1 MAARPVDGKLEL
13 AFLEAESGHSLA
25 RFVPE
30 STGSLTHG
38 NSKLRSFRAAISPD
52 FVLKRCTLRWM
63 NRIIQLVL
71 TAGLLSSPALA
82 QTTEPA
88 PEFPTPIVATPA
100 APEAASP
107 FGVAYEFGIN
117 PFVST
122 FKVDYDVTDNINLRF
137 GISPYPQ
144 LLEVGAAYIFRNTP
158 DWRLYG
164 VLGLAYRFD
173 ANPALWSRVIGS
185 LAIGLE
191 YPFGFGWPG
200 ANRPPIWNRIE
211 FGISS
216 LNDLF
221 GFSYSNA
228 YPGIGL
234 YLRSGIVIRF

>member
-1 MAARPVDGKLEL
+1 LL
-13 AFLEAESGHSLA
+13 
-25 RFVPE
+25 
-30 STGSLTHG
+30 
-38 NSKLRSFRAAISPD
+38 SFKAAISPD
-52 FVLKRCTLRWM
+52 FVLNRCTLRWM
-63 NRIIQLVL
+63 KRIIQLVL
-71 TAGLLSSPALA
+71 TAGLLTCPALA

-88 PEFPTPIVATPA
+88 PESPAPIVAAPA
-100 APEAASP
+100 VTEAVSP

-122 FKVDYDVTDNINLRF
+122 IKVDYDVTPNINLRF

-144 LLEVGAAYIFRNTP
+144 LIEAGAAYIIRNTP

-164 VLGLAYRFD
+164 VLGIAYRFD
-173 ANPALWSRVIGS
+173 ANPALWARVIGS
-185 LAIGLE
+185 LAVGLE
-191 YPFGFGWPG
+191 YPFGFGFPG
-200 ANRPPIWNRIE
+200 ASRPPIWNRIE

-221 GFSYSNA
+221 GFSYSNQ

>member
-1 MAARPVDGKLEL
+1 M
-13 AFLEAESGHSLA
+13 
-25 RFVPE
+25 
-30 STGSLTHG
+30 
-38 NSKLRSFRAAISPD
+38 
-52 FVLKRCTLRWM
+52 M

-71 TAGLLSSPALA
+71 TAGLLISPALA

-88 PEFPTPIVATPA
+88 PESPAPIVAAPA
-100 APEAASP
+100 APEAVSP
-107 FGVAYEFGIN
+107 FGVAYEFGLN
-117 PFVST
+117 PFVSA
-122 FKVDYDVTDNINLRF
+122 FKIDYDVTPNVNLRF

-144 LLEVGAAYIFRNTP
+144 LIEAGAAYIFRNTP

-164 VLGLAYRFD
+164 VLGIAYRFD
-173 ANPALWSRVIGS
+173 NNPALWSRLIGS

-191 YPFGFGWPG
+191 YPFGFGFPG
-200 ANRPPIWNRIE
+200 ASRPPIWNRIE

>member
-1 MAARPVDGKLEL
+1 M
-13 AFLEAESGHSLA
+13 
-25 RFVPE
+25 
-30 STGSLTHG
+30 
-38 NSKLRSFRAAISPD
+38 ISPD
-52 FVLKRCTLRWM
+52 FDLNCCTLIVMKRM
-63 NRIIQLVL
+63 IQVIL
-71 TAGLLSSPALA
+71 TAGLFSSPALA

-88 PEFPTPIVATPA
+88 PESPMPIVAPA
-100 APEAASP
+100 VTEPVSP

-122 FKVDYDVTDNINLRF
+122 IKVDYDVTPNINLRF
-137 GISPYPQ
+137 GISPWPQ
-144 LLEVGAAYIFRNTP
+144 VIEAGVAYIFRNTP

-164 VLGLAYRFD
+164 ALGLAYRFD

-191 YPFGFGWPG
+191 YPFGLFWSGS
-200 ANRPPIWNRIE
+200 NRPPIWSRIE

-221 GFSYSNA
+221 GYSYSNS
-228 YPGIGL
+228 YPGLGL